1 MSREDLP
8 SNDLPEELRDLPQA
22 IDPPPELEDRVV
34 GALRREGLVG
44 GHRSPRGNPWL
55 VAAACLLAAVGG
67 WMARGLVAT
76 PEGGPET
83 VALAEGHDYLLLLTE
98 PTPLATDRPESELVA
113 EYRDWAI
120 GLAEQG
126 KLVAAAK
133 LDDESDGRYL
143 GETAAVPVGTVSG
156 YFVIRG
162 TSLEEVTALA
172 AGSPHRRYGGE
183 IAVREIEETD
193 G

>member
-8 SNDLPEELRDLPQA
+8 NNDLPEELKDLPPA
-22 IDPPPELEDRVV
+22 INPPPELEDRVV

-44 GHRSPRGNPWL
+44 DRRPRRGNRWL

-67 WMARGLVAT
+67 WMARGMVTQPEAGSEVA
-76 PEGGPET
+76 
-83 VALAEGHDYLLLLTE
+83 ALAEGRDYLLLLTE
-98 PTPLATDRPESELVA
+98 PTPLATDQPEEELVA
-113 EYRDWAI
+113 EYRDWAL

-126 KLVAAAK
+126 RLVAAAK
-133 LDDESDGRYL
+133 LDDESGGRYL
-143 GETAAVPVGTVSG
+143 GETPAVPVGTVSG